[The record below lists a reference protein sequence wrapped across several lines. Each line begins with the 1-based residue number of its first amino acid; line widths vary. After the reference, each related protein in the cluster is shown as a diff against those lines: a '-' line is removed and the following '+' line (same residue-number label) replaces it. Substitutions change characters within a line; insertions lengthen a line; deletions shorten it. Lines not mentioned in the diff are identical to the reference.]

1 MKLNFYNKI
10 SMFIQKIERRP
21 TNNKYDFEIWN
32 INVDKILMCLEI
44 YDCNRM

>member
-10 SMFIQKIERRP
+10 SMFIKKTERRP
-21 TNNKYDFEIWN
+21 TNKYDFEIWN